1 MQTFKPRVSIVFPS
15 YNGVEYLKKN
25 LDSIKNLNNN
35 DEIEVVIVDNMSID
49 SSINVIK
56 SYESDINIKL
66 IRNKFNEGFAEA
78 CNSGVKNSNGEFIFI
93 TNQDVIFPPEF
104 FEKLANIYST
114 LKNKQ
119 EIVISPALIFEN
131 GKIHYFGA
139 KNHFLGFSYT
149 PETGEMLPKKKIIK
163 NAHRLSGGSFYV
175 KKDFFIRMGG
185 FDKEFFMYYEDTDL
199 SLKILR
205 NGNKIYTTNDP
216 FLIHQKPHHPLSDLQ
231 YYFLER
237 NRFIVIIKN
246 IRNIRKIVPMF
257 IIVEFILIFH
267 ALLTKRFKLRVK
279 LYLDLIL
286 KFKYFKKIRKISKNE
301 NHLLPYQAFSKTLD
315 PLLLGDLKRLKV
327 FKILLNQLN
336 KFLKLF

>member
-1 MQTFKPRVSIVFPS
+1 MHTFKPRVSIVFPS
-15 YNGVEYLKKN
+15 YNGVEFLKKN
-25 LDSIKNLNNN
+25 LDSIKNLKNS
-35 DEIEVVIVDNMSID
+35 DEIEVVIVDNMSRD

-56 SYESDINIKL
+56 SYEREINIKL
-66 IRNKFNEGFAEA
+66 IKNNFNEGFAEA
-78 CNSGVKNSNGEFIFI
+78 CNSGVKNSNGEFVFI

-104 FEKLANIYST
+104 FEKLTKIYSK
-114 LKNKQ
+114 LKNKH

-216 FLIHQKPHHPLSDLQ
+216 FLIHQKTHQTLDDLQ
-231 YYFLER
+231 YFFLER

-246 IRNIRKIVPMF
+246 IRNIRKILPTL
-257 IIVEFILIFH
+257 IIVEFVLIIQ
-267 ALLTKRFKLRVK
+267 ALMTKRFKLRLKMYV
-279 LYLDLIL
+279 DLFL
-286 KFKYFKKIRKISKNE
+286 KVSYFKKIRKISKLE
-301 NHLLPYQAFSKTLD
+301 NHLLSYQSLSKTLD
-315 PLLLGDLKRLKV
+315 PILLGDLKRLKIFRV
-327 FKILLNQLN
+327 LLNQLN
-336 KFLKLF
+336 KLLKLV

>member
-25 LDSIKNLNNN
+25 LDSIKNLENN

-56 SYESDINIKL
+56 SYEKDINIKL
-66 IRNKFNEGFAEA
+66 IKNKFNEGFAEA

-149 PETGEMLPKKKIIK
+149 PETGEMLPKKKNYKKYSQIIRRFFFCEKRILHK
-163 NAHRLSGGSFYV
+163 NGG
-175 KKDFFIRMGG
+175 I
-185 FDKEFFMYYEDTDL
+185 
-199 SLKILR
+199 
-205 NGNKIYTTNDP
+205 
-216 FLIHQKPHHPLSDLQ
+216 
-231 YYFLER
+231 
-237 NRFIVIIKN
+237 
-246 IRNIRKIVPMF
+246 
-257 IIVEFILIFH
+257 
-267 ALLTKRFKLRVK
+267 
-279 LYLDLIL
+279 
-286 KFKYFKKIRKISKNE
+286 
-301 NHLLPYQAFSKTLD
+301 
-315 PLLLGDLKRLKV
+315 
-327 FKILLNQLN
+327 
-336 KFLKLF
+336 